1 LLLSQDLKKVQPWN
15 QAAARCV
22 WKKEQETDAG
32 GWQVDAWRAGTIQVH
47 SAASSFRPHSS
58 FVRQKV
64 AALSS
69 LREASVAPSRK
80 SKRFWIWLAAAVV
93 VVVALLGIGAARL
106 TRGSGIDL
114 NKLAKV
120 TRADVARSVVAT
132 GKIQPITK
140 VEVKSK
146 ASGIVEKL
154 YVDINNQVHKGQ
166 QLAQLDQ
173 QEIVAQVEAQRAQLA
188 AAEANV
194 STYQANIEQDKVNA
208 AAPDLP
214 MYKATLD
221 RNLEMQ
227 KLGIVSRQ
235 ALDDANKDYL
245 AALTRRDS
253 AKAQIG
259 VDAARLK
266 QARAQVLQAQAS
278 LKQLEEQL
286 SYTTIVAP
294 MDGVILSRDVEIG
307 DAVSSILV
315 LGSTATLVMT
325 EGDINQ
331 VYVQGKVDE
340 ADIAH
345 VYMSQPARIK
355 VESFRDR
362 VFNGKVTK
370 IAPLGVEKD
379 NVTTFEV
386 RVSIDNPGGELK
398 ANMTANA
405 EIILDEH
412 KGVLTVPESAVIY
425 DSQKKATVEVP
436 DKKQKEGKRK
446 VPVTVGLSNGSVT
459 EILSGLKEGD
469 SVVLQQ

>member
-1 LLLSQDLKKVQPWN
+1 V
-15 QAAARCV
+15 
-22 WKKEQETDAG
+22 
-32 GWQVDAWRAGTIQVH
+32 
-47 SAASSFRPHSS
+47 ASS
-58 FVRQKV
+58 K
-64 AALSS
+64 
-69 LREASVAPSRK
+69 K
-80 SKRFWIWLAAAVV
+80 GKRFWIWLAAVAAVV
-93 VVVALLGIGAARL
+93 VLAGGVALAKLAS
-106 TRGSGIDL
+106 TTTIDP
-114 NKLAKV
+114 NRLAKV
-120 TRADVARSVVAT
+120 VRGDVARSVVAT

-146 ASGIVEKL
+146 ASGIVTKL
-154 YVDINNQVHKGQ
+154 FVDINNKVQKGQ
-166 QLAQLDQ
+166 PLAQLDQ
-173 QEIVAQVEAQRAQLA
+173 QETLDQVEAQKAQLA

-194 STYQANIEQDKVNA
+194 TTYQANIEQDKVNA

-221 RNLEMQ
+221 RNAEMQ
-227 KLGIVSRQ
+227 KEGVVSRQ

-253 AKAQIG
+253 ARAQIG
-259 VDAARLK
+259 VDTAKLA
-266 QARAQVLQAQAS
+266 QARAQVQQSQAS

-315 LGSTATLVMT
+315 LGSTATLIMT

-345 VYMSQPARIK
+345 VYMAQPARIK

-362 VFNGKVTK
+362 TFNGKVTK

-405 EIILDEH
+405 EILLDEH
-412 KGVLTVPESAVIY
+412 QGVLSVPENAVVY
-425 DSQKKATVEVP
+425 DNQKNATVDIPDKSQK
-436 DKKQKEGKRK
+436 DGQRK
-446 VPVTVGLSNGSVT
+446 IPVKVGLSDGSKT
-459 EILSGLKEGD
+459 EIVSGLKEGET
-469 SVVLQQ
+469 VVLQQ

>member
-1 LLLSQDLKKVQPWN
+1 MAPRKK
-15 QAAARCV
+15 R
-22 WKKEQETDAG
+22 
-32 GWQVDAWRAGTIQVH
+32 R
-47 SAASSFRPHSS
+47 
-58 FVRQKV
+58 
-64 AALSS
+64 L
-69 LREASVAPSRK
+69 
-80 SKRFWIWLAAAVV
+80 WIWIVLLAVLAVV
-93 VVVALLGIGAARL
+93 VTGVAMARMA
-106 TRGSGIDL
+106 SGGKIDP
-114 NKLAKV
+114 NRLAKV
-120 TRADVARSVVAT
+120 TRGDVARSVVAT

-154 YVDINNQVHKGQ
+154 FVDINDHVRKGQ
-166 QLAQLDQ
+166 QLAQMDQ
-173 QEIVAQVEAQRAQLA
+173 QEILAQVEAQKATLA
-188 AAEANV
+188 ATEANV
-194 STYQANIEQDKVNA
+194 GTYEANIEQDKVNA

-214 MYKATLD
+214 MYKQTLD
-221 RNLEMQ
+221 RNTAMQ
-227 KLGIVSRQ
+227 KDGIVSRQ
-235 ALDDANKDYL
+235 ALDDANRDYL
-245 AALTRRDS
+245 AALTKRDS
-253 AKAQIG
+253 SKAQIG
-259 VDAARLK
+259 VDTAKLK
-266 QARAQVLQAQAS
+266 QARAQVEQANAS
-278 LKQLEEQL
+278 LRQLEEQL

-325 EGDINQ
+325 EGDTTQ

-345 VYMSQPARIK
+345 VYMNQPARIK

-405 EIILDEH
+405 EILLDEH

-425 DSQKKATVEVP
+425 DNQRNASVETP
-436 DKKQKEGKRK
+436 DKTQNEGKRK
-446 VPVTVGLSNGSVT
+446 VAVKVGLSNGSVT

-469 SVVLQQ
+469 QVVLQQ

>member
-1 LLLSQDLKKVQPWN
+1 V
-15 QAAARCV
+15 
-22 WKKEQETDAG
+22 AG
-32 GWQVDAWRAGTIQVH
+32 
-47 SAASSFRPHSS
+47 
-58 FVRQKV
+58 
-64 AALSS
+64 
-69 LREASVAPSRK
+69 SRK
-80 SKRFWIWLAAAVV
+80 SKRFWIWLGAGITLVV
-93 VVVALLGIGAARL
+93 VLLGIGVARL
-106 TRGSGIDL
+106 ASGSSIDP

-120 TRADVARSVVAT
+120 TRGDVARSVVAT

-154 YVDINNQVHKGQ
+154 YVDINNIVHKGQ

-173 QEIVAQVEAQRAQLA
+173 QEIVAQVEAQKAQLA

-194 STYQANIEQDKVNA
+194 TAYEANIEQDKVNA

-214 MYKATLD
+214 MYKTTLD
-221 RNLEMQ
+221 RNLEME
-227 KLGIVSRQ
+227 KEGIVSRQ
-235 ALDDANKDYL
+235 AFDNANKDYL

-259 VDAARLK
+259 VDAAKLK
-266 QARAQVLQAQAS
+266 QARAQVMQSKAS
-278 LKQLEEQL
+278 LNQFEEQL
-286 SYTTIVAP
+286 GYTTILAP

-325 EGDINQ
+325 EGDVNE

-362 VFNGKVTK
+362 VFQGKVTK

-386 RVSIDNPGGELK
+386 RVSINNPGGELK

-405 EIILDEH
+405 EILLDEH
-412 KGVLTVPESAVIY
+412 KGVFTVPENAVMY
-425 DSQKKATVEVP
+425 DGQKNASVEIP

-446 VPVTVGLSNGSVT
+446 VPVKVGLSNGSVT

-469 SVVLQQ
+469 TVVLQQ

>member
-1 LLLSQDLKKVQPWN
+1 MLL
-15 QAAARCV
+15 
-22 WKKEQETDAG
+22 AG
-32 GWQVDAWRAGTIQVH
+32 AGVGLAH
-47 SAASSFRPHSS
+47 LAKGSS
-58 FVRQKV
+58 
-64 AALSS
+64 
-69 LREASVAPSRK
+69 
-80 SKRFWIWLAAAVV
+80 
-93 VVVALLGIGAARL
+93 
-106 TRGSGIDL
+106 IDS
-114 NKLAKV
+114 NRIAKV
-120 TRADVARSVVAT
+120 TRGDVAKSVVAT

-154 YVDINNQVHKGQ
+154 YVDINNVVHKGQ
-166 QLAQLDQ
+166 ELAQLDQ
-173 QEIVAQVEAQRAQLA
+173 QEISAQVEAQRAQLGA
-188 AAEANV
+188 AQANV
-194 STYQANIEQDKVNA
+194 GTYEANIEQDKVNA

-214 MYKATLD
+214 MYKLTLD
-221 RNLEMQ
+221 RNQEMA
-227 KLGIVSRQ
+227 KDGIVSQQ
-235 ALDDANKDYL
+235 ALNDANKDYL

-253 AKAQIG
+253 SKAQIG
-259 VDAARLK
+259 VDTAKLR
-266 QARAQVLQAQAS
+266 QAKAQVAQSQAS

-325 EGDINQ
+325 EGDVNE

-345 VYMSQPARIK
+345 VYMGQPARIK

-362 VFNGKVTK
+362 TFNGKVTK
-370 IAPLGVEKD
+370 IAPMGVEKD

-386 RVSIDNPGGELK
+386 RVSINNPGGELK

-405 EIILDEH
+405 EILLDEH
-412 KGVLTVPESAVIY
+412 KGVLTVPENAVMY
-425 DSQKKATVEVP
+425 DNQKNASVEIP

-446 VPVTVGLSNGSVT
+446 IPVKVGLSNGSVT
-459 EILSGLKEGD
+459 EVLSGLKEGD
-469 SVVLQQ
+469 QVVLQQ

>member
-1 LLLSQDLKKVQPWN
+1 M
-15 QAAARCV
+15 
-22 WKKEQETDAG
+22 
-32 GWQVDAWRAGTIQVH
+32 
-47 SAASSFRPHSS
+47 AAS
-58 FVRQKV
+58 K
-64 AALSS
+64 
-69 LREASVAPSRK
+69 K
-80 SKRFWIWLAAAVV
+80 GKKFWIWIGSA
-93 VVVALLGIGAARL
+93 ALLVVLVLGVMAARL
-106 TRGSGIDL
+106 VKGTQIDP
-114 NKLAKV
+114 NRLAKV
-120 TRADVARSVVAT
+120 QRGDVARSVVAT

-173 QEIVAQVEAQRAQLA
+173 QEIAAQVDAQRAQLA

-194 STYQANIEQDKVNA
+194 GTYQANIDQDRVNA

-214 MYKATLD
+214 MYKTTLD
-221 RNLEMQ
+221 RNLEME
-227 KLGIVSRQ
+227 KEGVVSRQ
-235 ALDDANKDYL
+235 ALDNANRDYL
-245 AALTRRDS
+245 AALNKRDG

-259 VDAARLK
+259 VDNAKLK
-266 QARAQVLQAQAS
+266 QARAQVLQSQAS

-294 MDGVILSRDVEIG
+294 MDGVILSRDVEMG

-345 VYMSQPARIK
+345 VYMGQPARIK

-405 EIILDEH
+405 EILLDEH
-412 KGVLTVPESAVIY
+412 KKVLTVPENAVSY
-425 DSQKKATVEVP
+425 DNQKNAFVEIP
-436 DKKQKEGKRK
+436 DKSQKEGFRK
-446 VPVTVGLSNGSVT
+446 IQVRVGLSNGSVT
-459 EILSGLKEGD
+459 EIASGLKEGD
-469 SVVLQQ
+469 QVVLQQ

>member
-1 LLLSQDLKKVQPWN
+1 V
-15 QAAARCV
+15 
-22 WKKEQETDAG
+22 
-32 GWQVDAWRAGTIQVH
+32 
-47 SAASSFRPHSS
+47 AASR
-58 FVRQKV
+58 R
-64 AALSS
+64 
-69 LREASVAPSRK
+69 
-80 SKRFWIWLAAAVV
+80 SKRFWIWLITGGVL
-93 VVVALLGIGAARL
+93 VVALGGVGLAL
-106 TRGSGIDL
+106 LVKKSSIDP

-120 TRADVARSVVAT
+120 TRGDVARSVVAT

-154 YVDINNQVHKGQ
+154 YVDINNYVHKGQ

-173 QEIVAQVEAQRAQLA
+173 QEIVAQVDAQRAQLA

-194 STYQANIEQDKVNA
+194 ATYEANIDQDKVNA

-227 KLGIVSRQ
+227 KEGVVSRQ

-245 AALTRRDS
+245 AALTRRDNS
-253 AKAQIG
+253 KAQIG
-259 VDAARLK
+259 VDSARLK
-266 QARAQVLQAQAS
+266 QARAQVQQAQAS

-286 SYTTIVAP
+286 GYTTIVAP
-294 MDGVILSRDVEIG
+294 MDGEILSRDVEIG

-325 EGDINQ
+325 EGDTTQ

-345 VYMSQPARIK
+345 VYMAQPARIK

-362 VFNGKVTK
+362 VFQGKVTK

-412 KGVLTVPESAVIY
+412 KNTLTVPENAVIY
-425 DSQKKATVEVP
+425 DNQKHASVEVP
-436 DKKQKEGKRK
+436 DKNQKEGKRK
-446 VPVTVGLSNGSVT
+446 VPITVGLSNGSLT
-459 EILSGLKEGD
+459 EVLSGLKEGEQ
-469 SVVLQQ
+469 VVLQQ

>member
-1 LLLSQDLKKVQPWN
+1 M
-15 QAAARCV
+15 AA
-22 WKKEQETDAG
+22 
-32 GWQVDAWRAGTIQVH
+32 
-47 SAASSFRPHSS
+47 
-58 FVRQKV
+58 
-64 AALSS
+64 
-69 LREASVAPSRK
+69 SRK
-80 SKRFWIWLAAAVV
+80 SKRFWIWLGSGAAVV
-93 VVVALLGIGAARL
+93 VLLLGFALVRMAKGP
-106 TRGSGIDL
+106 SIDP

-120 TRADVARSVVAT
+120 TRGDVARSVVAT

-154 YVDINNQVHKGQ
+154 YVDINDRVKKGQ
-166 QLAQLDQ
+166 PLAQLDQ
-173 QEIVAQVEAQRAQLA
+173 VEILAQVNAQRAQLG

-194 STYQANIEQDKVNA
+194 ATYVANIEQDKVNA

-227 KLGIVSRQ
+227 KAGIVSHQ

-253 AKAQIG
+253 SKAQIG

-266 QARAQVLQAQAS
+266 QARAQVLQADAS

-294 MDGVILSRDVEIG
+294 MDGEILSRDVEIG
-307 DAVSSILV
+307 AAVSSILV

-325 EGDINQ
+325 EGDTSE

-345 VYMSQPARIK
+345 VYMGQPARIK

-362 VFNGKVTK
+362 LFYGKVTK
-370 IAPLGVEKD
+370 ISPMGVEKD

-386 RVSIDNPGGELK
+386 RVSINNASGELK
-398 ANMTANA
+398 AQMTANA
-405 EIILDEH
+405 EIMLDEH
-412 KGVLTVPESAVIY
+412 KGVLSVPENAVSY
-425 DSQKKATVEVP
+425 DKDKNATVDVP
-436 DKKQKEGKRK
+436 DKSKKDGTRK
-446 VPVTVGLSNGSVT
+446 VAVKVGLSNGSVT

-469 SVVLQQ
+469 QVVLQQ

>member
-1 LLLSQDLKKVQPWN
+1 VRFSSS
-15 QAAARCV
+15 
-22 WKKEQETDAG
+22 EG
-32 GWQVDAWRAGTIQVH
+32 G
-47 SAASSFRPHSS
+47 F
-58 FVRQKV
+58 V
-64 AALSS
+64 AAT
-69 LREASVAPSRK
+69 RK
-80 SKRFWIWLAAAVV
+80 SKRFWIWLSIAAAVV
-93 VVVALLGIGAARL
+93 VLVAAVGLMKLVKGA
-106 TRGSGIDL
+106 TIDP

-120 TRADVARSVVAT
+120 TRGDVARSVVAT
-132 GKIQPITK
+132 GKIQPITE

-154 YVDINNQVHKGQ
+154 YVDINYVVKKGQ

-173 QEIVAQVEAQRAQLA
+173 EEIQAQVAAQRAQLA

-194 STYQANIEQDKVNA
+194 STLEANIEQDKVNA

-221 RNLEMQ
+221 RNLEMEKQ
-227 KLGIVSRQ
+227 GIVSRQ
-235 ALDDANKDYL
+235 ALDDTNKDYL

-259 VDAARLK
+259 VDAAKLK
-266 QARAQVLQAQAS
+266 QARAQVQQSQAS

-286 SYTTIVAP
+286 GYTTIVAP

-325 EGDINQ
+325 EGDTTE

-345 VYMSQPARIK
+345 VYMGQPARIK

-362 VFNGKVTK
+362 LFYGKVTK
-370 IAPLGVEKD
+370 IAPMGVEKD

-386 RVSIDNPGGELK
+386 RVSINNPGGELK

-405 EIILDEH
+405 EILLDEH
-412 KGVLTVPESAVIY
+412 KGVLTVPENAVTY
-425 DSQKKATVEVP
+425 DNQKNASVQIP
-436 DKKQKEGKRK
+436 DKRQKDGTRK
-446 VPVTVGLSNGSVT
+446 VPVKVGLSNGAVT

-469 SVVLQQ
+469 QVVLQQ

>member
-1 LLLSQDLKKVQPWN
+1 M
-15 QAAARCV
+15 AA
-22 WKKEQETDAG
+22 
-32 GWQVDAWRAGTIQVH
+32 
-47 SAASSFRPHSS
+47 
-58 FVRQKV
+58 
-64 AALSS
+64 
-69 LREASVAPSRK
+69 SRK
-80 SKRFWIWLAAAVV
+80 SKKFWIWLIAGIV
-93 VVVALLGIGAARL
+93 VVVALLGFGLARL
-106 TRGSGIDL
+106 VSRSSIDP

-120 TRADVARSVVAT
+120 TRGDVARSVVAT

-166 QLAQLDQ
+166 ELAQLDQ
-173 QEIVAQVEAQRAQLA
+173 QEIVAQVNAQRAQLS

-194 STYQANIEQDKVNA
+194 ATYEANIEQDKVNA
-208 AAPDLP
+208 NAPDLP

-221 RNLEMQ
+221 RNQEMQ
-227 KLGIVSRQ
+227 KQGIVSRQ

-245 AALTRRDS
+245 AALTRRDNS
-253 AKAQIG
+253 KAQIG
-259 VDAARLK
+259 VDSARLK
-266 QARAQVLQAQAS
+266 QARAQVQQAQAG
-278 LKQLEEQL
+278 LQQLEEQL

-325 EGDINQ
+325 EGDINE

-345 VYMSQPARIK
+345 VYMAQPARIK

-362 VFNGKVTK
+362 VFDGKVTK

-386 RVSIDNPGGELK
+386 RVSINNPGGELK

-412 KGVLTVPESAVIY
+412 KGVLMVPESAVMY
-425 DSQKKATVEVP
+425 DNQKKASVEIP
-436 DKKQKEGKRK
+436 DKNQKEGKRK
-446 VPVTVGLSNGSVT
+446 IPVTVGLSNGSVT
-459 EILSGLKEGD
+459 EVLSGLKEGD
-469 SVVLQQ
+469 QVVLQQ

>member
-1 LLLSQDLKKVQPWN
+1 MPHQEHPEDFVAASRRNRRFWLWLSLGILV
-15 QAAARCV
+15 V
-22 WKKEQETDAG
+22 VLAG
-32 GWQVDAWRAGTIQVH
+32 GFGLVRMAKG
-47 SAASSFRPHSS
+47 SS
-58 FVRQKV
+58 
-64 AALSS
+64 
-69 LREASVAPSRK
+69 
-80 SKRFWIWLAAAVV
+80 
-93 VVVALLGIGAARL
+93 
-106 TRGSGIDL
+106 IDP
-114 NKLAKV
+114 NKMAKV
-120 TRADVARSVVAT
+120 TRGDVAQSVVAT

-154 YVDINNQVHKGQ
+154 FVDINNHVTRGQ

-173 QEIVAQVEAQRAQLA
+173 EEITAQVNAQKAQLA
-188 AAEANV
+188 SAQANV
-194 STYQANIEQDKVNA
+194 TTYQANIEQDKVNA

-221 RNLEMQ
+221 RTQAMQ
-227 KLGIVSRQ
+227 KDGIVSRQ

-253 AKAQIG
+253 AQAQVG
-259 VDAARLK
+259 VDEAKLK
-266 QARAQVLQAQAS
+266 QARAQVLQSQAT
-278 LKQLEEQL
+278 LDQLNEQF

-325 EGDINQ
+325 EGDTTQ

-345 VYMSQPARIK
+345 VYLGQPARIK

-362 VFNGKVTK
+362 LFYGKVTK
-370 IAPLGVEKD
+370 IAPMGVEAD

-386 RVSIDNPGGELK
+386 RVSINNPGGELK

-405 EIILDEH
+405 EILMDEH
-412 KGVLTVPESAVIY
+412 KNVLTVPENAVTY
-425 DSQKKATVEVP
+425 DSQKNASVQVP
-436 DKKQKEGKRK
+436 DKSQKDGTRK

-459 EILSGLKEGD
+459 EVASGLREGD
-469 SVVLQQ
+469 TVVLQQ